1 MFEKIKP
8 ILQQLFSSKKRLII
22 ILSLLLIIAIILS
35 ISSKPTPP
43 SEPSPDALPQP
54 SFSPYSKT
62 FKSQKST
69 SETPTL
75 SIDKTILVY
84 QLPSFSSLDLQTHLN
99 PIANQLDFTHPP
111 EEKTYNSIP
120 HLLWS
125 IGSNYLDANLTT
137 SQFYLRYGT
146 LVSPGTPD
154 ITETTALQIAKTF
167 LTKHNLIN
175 HDTPHQ
181 TQYLEIAGYQV
192 ESTSNPSAAD
202 FYEFHFYPTL
212 NSFPLYSTDFK
223 DSPIIISITK
233 KGEIFELNY
242 NLPTIFYSAYLTN
255 PNSLTTSTHPLKTQS
270 QLNDEINQGLPII
283 TNSELEPGIP
293 AAPYI
298 NPKKITYHQI
308 NLAYQ
313 ASPNQKLLLPIFQ
326 LQGTAELEDGTT
338 SQITAY
344 LPAIAQ

>member
-1 MFEKIKP
+1 MLEKIKP

-22 ILSLLLIIAIILS
+22 VLGLLILVVIVLS
-35 ISSKPTPP
+35 ISFKPTLP
-43 SEPSPDALPQP
+43 SEQPSEALPQP

-62 FKSQKST
+62 LKPQKST
-69 SETPTL
+69 SKIPNQ
-75 SIDKTILVY
+75 SIDETILVY
-84 QLPSFSSLDLQTHLN
+84 QLPSFSNIDLQAHIN
-99 PIANQLDFTHPP
+99 PIANQLDFTNPP

-125 IGSNYLDANLTT
+125 IGSNYLDTNLTT
-137 SQFYLRYGT
+137 NQFYLKYT
-146 LVSPGTPD
+146 TFVSPGTPD
-154 ITETTALQIAKTF
+154 INEATALQIAKTF
-167 LTKHNLIN
+167 LTKHNLISP
-175 HDTPHQ
+175 DTPHQ
-181 TQYLEIAGYQV
+181 TQYFEIGGYQLDP
-192 ESTSNPSAAD
+192 TSDASAAD

-212 NSFPLYSTDFK
+212 NSFTLYSTDLNS
-223 DSPIIISITK
+223 SPVIISITK
-233 KGEIFELNY
+233 KGEIFELDY
-242 NLPTIFYSAYLTN
+242 KLPVIFYSTYLTD

-270 QLNDEINQGLPII
+270 QLNDEIKQGLPII

-293 AAPYI
+293 APSYI

-313 ASPNQKLLLPIFQ
+313 AEPNQNLLLPVFQ

-338 SQITAY
+338 AQITAY